1 MSETPVEPRSVRGA
15 LLGPLLGVGESF
27 SRRGKAGLLAA
38 GSVLLGALVAI
49 LYFTVFPIP
58 RPPGQSVQVQS
69 GPRLDQNA
77 IDVADRFTQLGWN
90 EHDCRAARRYSVG
103 ARCPAKVL
111 PAGTYTF
118 VLNTW
123 LIQHHCANTR
133 PASSSLTGRISPGCV
148 KYTAG
153 NGETISYTMAKLP
166 QGWRIVGVRAGRGA
180 PIANG

>member
-1 MSETPVEPRSVRGA
+1 MPETPVEPPSVLGA

-27 SRRGKAGLLAA
+27 SRRGKVGILAA
-38 GSVLLGALVAI
+38 AALLLGALVAI

-69 GPRLDQNA
+69 GARLDQSA
-77 IDVADRFTQLGWN
+77 IAVANRFTKLGWN
-90 EHDCRAARRYSVG
+90 EHNCRAASRYSVG
-103 ARCPAKVL
+103 ARCPARVL

-133 PASSSLTGRISPGCV
+133 PGSPTLTGRISPGCV
-148 KYTAG
+148 RYIA
-153 NGETISYTMAKLP
+153 
-166 QGWRIVGVRAGRGA
+166 
-180 PIANG
+180 ANG